1 LRAIDAT
8 PVSNDPTITT
18 LFGPRKSASAIPEL
32 SAGNAWTDFGR
43 FLGRALV
50 FLSMLLLFLSGYLG
64 FAHYW
69 IQTYWTRSEATVLSG
84 EFRQFSSGST
94 SSLGSGTS
102 SKSYFYHCTVSYTAE
117 GATRQ
122 SELDSPA
129 SPHRIDAQ
137 AWAGSWSQGQ
147 HISIQYEPSN
157 PSKIRLTDNPSELTA
172 VGSLRV
178 AFYFF
183 VPGVLLILNRGH
195 KK

>member
-1 LRAIDAT
+1 LRAIDAAR
-8 PVSNDPTITT
+8 VSNDPAITT
-18 LFGPRKSASAIPEL
+18 LFSPRESASAIPEL
-32 SAGNAWTDFGR
+32 AAGSAWTDFGR

-50 FLSMLLLFLSGYLG
+50 FLSLLLLLLSGYLA

-69 IQTYWTRSEATVLSG
+69 IQTHWTKSEATVLSG

-102 SKSYFYHCTVSYTAE
+102 SKSYFYHCTVSYPAE

-122 SELDSPA
+122 SGLDSPA
-129 SPHRIDAQ
+129 SPHRIEAQ

-147 HISIQYEPSN
+147 HIAIRYQPSN
-157 PSKIRLTDNPSELTA
+157 PSKIRLADNPSELTA
-172 VGSLRV
+172 MGLLRV

-183 VPGVLLILNRGH
+183 VPGGLLILNRGQ